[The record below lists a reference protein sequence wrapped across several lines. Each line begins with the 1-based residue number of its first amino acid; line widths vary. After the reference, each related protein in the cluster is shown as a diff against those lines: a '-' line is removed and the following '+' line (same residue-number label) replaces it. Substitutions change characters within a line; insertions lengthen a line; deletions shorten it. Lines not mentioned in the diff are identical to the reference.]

1 MTSLTDL
8 LDLTREQLLT
18 TATERSI
25 GLRPHLQ
32 HDELVQAIATNMM
45 ENGETVTADGVL
57 DVLPDGFGFIRIVA
71 FDFQSTAVDAYVSA
85 NQVRSLNLQ
94 SGHRIR
100 GELCIPRS
108 NEHTLALVH
117 VDLVQDTPPEQLM
130 SVTGFRSRTAIA
142 TSRPLLFTDVQ
153 PTANDDTQLM
163 LHAMQTLAPMSFGSR
178 MLVHAPARWPRARF
192 LTTLACSLQEQHA
205 DADITVCLL
214 DQRPEDIV
222 TARDMIA
229 SGLTA
234 SGTCLVSTAFAAPPE
249 RHVIVAELAW
259 QRCMRQVEQG
269 HDVILLIDSLTAL
282 TRARSRSSAPS
293 GSWIQPGLDAKA
305 ILLAKNVLASTI
317 ECEHGGSL
325 TVIATV
331 TTSETGTIDEAIER
345 EFVALTNS
353 DVVIDATATTCQ
365 GLCFDVSATQ
375 TRDEHNP
382 ALAVLAEKLR
392 QLRTDLAAL
401 PHHDRAAHW
410 VAAMSDVK

>member
-1 MTSLTDL
+1 
-8 LDLTREQLLT
+8 
-18 TATERSI
+18 
-25 GLRPHLQ
+25 
-32 HDELVQAIATNMM
+32 
-45 ENGETVTADGVL
+45 
-57 DVLPDGFGFIRIVA
+57 
-71 FDFQSTAVDAYVSA
+71 
-85 NQVRSLNLQ
+85 
-94 SGHRIR
+94 
-100 GELCIPRS
+100 
-108 NEHTLALVH
+108 
-117 VDLVQDTPPEQLM
+117 
-130 SVTGFRSRTAIA
+130 
-142 TSRPLLFTDVQ
+142 
-153 PTANDDTQLM
+153 
-163 LHAMQTLAPMSFGSR
+163 
-178 MLVHAPARWPRARF
+178 
-192 LTTLACSLQEQHA
+192 
-205 DADITVCLL
+205 
-214 DQRPEDIV
+214 
-222 TARDMIA
+222 
-229 SGLTA
+229 
-234 SGTCLVSTAFAAPPE
+234 
-249 RHVIVAELAW
+249 
-259 QRCMRQVEQG
+259 
-269 HDVILLIDSLTAL
+269 L